1 MATLSLIAEPFP
13 DWEAPMHF
21 AGAHDLVN
29 AIAST
34 APRSCSARFLVARG
48 SHAPEFASP
57 KIAVEV
63 LPMRASSLPIL
74 WQSNATA
81 RPLDGE
87 MTHSVTPM
95 MPLRSRS
102 DDDGTQSTVTVPHGL
117 AWEVPELLSPAHAR
131 LTRAFVKR
139 AVRFADV
146 IVTTSHSTASLL
158 QNMYG
163 YNLPVQV
170 IPPSAPNV
178 LLAGVDSAVRRT
190 RLGLPERYLVTTA
203 NDDEFG
209 RLHWVYN
216 ALEAD
221 ATLPHVAVITGLDPV
236 QQGKGQQGKNQQ
248 GKGQQGK
255 SQTPTSEL
263 ASRVPERLRD
273 RITVISAEDLRDAG
287 AVISGASLMLQPQS
301 FAATGYTVIAALM
314 SKVPVLHAG
323 VDATSELV
331 LDGGLTE
338 PDPVGF
344 ATALS
349 RLYIAGPGDGTS
361 EFERLTV
368 QAADRGRTFSWE
380 GVAWQLWETHATI

>member
-34 APRSCSARFLVARG
+34 APRSCSARFLLARG

-87 MTHSVTPM
+87 MTHSITPM
-95 MPLRSRS
+95 MPLRARS
-102 DDDGTQSTVTVPHGL
+102 DDDGTQSTVTVPHAL
-117 AWEVPELLSPAHAR
+117 AWEAPELLSPAQAR
-131 LTRAFVKR
+131 LVRAFVKR
-139 AVRFADV
+139 AVRFADI

-170 IPPSAPNV
+170 IPPVAPNV
-178 LLAGVDSAVRRT
+178 LLAGVDSAARRA
-190 RLGLPERYLVTTA
+190 RLGLPERYMVTTA
-203 NDDEFG
+203 NNDEAG

-221 ATLPHVAVITGLDPV
+221 STLPHVVVITGLDPV
-236 QQGKGQQGKNQQ
+236 VQGKGQA
-248 GKGQQGK
+248 
-255 SQTPTSEL
+255 PTSEL
-263 ASRVPERLRD
+263 ASRIPERLRN
-273 RITVISAEDLRDAG
+273 RITVVAADDLRDAG

-301 FAATGYTVIAALM
+301 FAATGYPVIAALM

-323 VDATSELV
+323 VDATGELV
-331 LDGGLTE
+331 LDGGLAE
-338 PDPVGF
+338 SDPVGF
-344 ATALS
+344 ASALS
-349 RLYIAGPGDGTS
+349 RLFIASPGDGTS